1 MIDKSMGVNLRDII
15 PRKEIKFEFLEG
27 KKIAIDFSNSAY
39 QFLSSIRQPDGTPL
53 MDSKGRITSHLMGI
67 WTRFTNL
74 MQRNIQLAIVLD
86 GKAPILKIKEQEQRA
101 LRKEFAAEKLK
112 QAQQE
117 EDIESMAKYA
127 KQTTRLSSE
136 MTAEARELMEAMGLP
151 VIQAPSES
159 DAQIAYMCKQEEVFA
174 AATSDVDVLL
184 HGCPR
189 SITNLTLSQK
199 RKLPNGTYV
208 KITPE
213 LVELP
218 EVLKSLG
225 ITHDQLIAIAIL
237 VGTDYH
243 PGIHRVGPK
252 TALKLVKQHP
262 SLDQLFREV
271 EADFDWKEIMDLFKK
286 MPVTKEYKLEWKK
299 PDVEKIKEIL
309 VDRHEFSPE
318 RVDATLEKLKATTK
332 KKEQKGLGD
341 FFT

>member
-1 MIDKSMGVNLRDII
+1 MGVNLREII
-15 PRKEIKFEFLEG
+15 PRKEIKFEALEG
-27 KKIAIDFSNSAY
+27 KKIAIDFSNNAY

-101 LRKEFAAEKLK
+101 HRKELAEEKLK
-112 QAQQE
+112 QAQE
-117 EDIESMAKYA
+117 DEDITSMAKYA
-127 KQTTRLSSE
+127 KQTTRLSRE
-136 MTAEARELMEAMGLP
+136 MVAEAQELMEAMGLP

-159 DAQIAYMCKQEEVFA
+159 DAQIAYMCQQGDVYA
-174 AATSDVDVLL
+174 AATSDADVLM

-189 SITNLTLSQK
+189 VITNLTLSQR
-199 RKLPNGTYV
+199 RKLPNGNYV

-213 LVELP
+213 IIELP
-218 EVLKSLG
+218 EVLRSLD
-225 ITHDQLIAIAIL
+225 ITQDQLIAIAVL

-252 TALKLVKQHP
+252 TALKLVKKND
-262 SLDQLFREV
+262 SMEQLFREV
-271 EADFDWKEIMDLFKK
+271 EADFDWKEIMELFKK
-286 MPVTKEYKLEWKK
+286 MPVTKEYNLEWGK
-299 PDVEKIKEIL
+299 PDVDKIKEIL

-318 RVDATLEKLKATTK
+318 RVDMTLEKLQSTTK

-341 FFT
+341 FFK

>member
-1 MIDKSMGVNLRDII
+1 MGVNLRDII
-15 PRKEIKFEFLEG
+15 PRKEIKFEDLEG

-53 MDSKGRITSHLMGI
+53 MDSQGRITSHLMGI

-101 LRKEFAAEKLK
+101 IRKELAEEKLK
-112 QAQQE
+112 QAQE
-117 EDIESMAKYA
+117 DEDIESMAKYA
-127 KQTTRLSSE
+127 KQTTRLSKE
-136 MTAEARELMEAMGLP
+136 MITEAKELMEAMGLP

-159 DAQIAYMCKQEEVFA
+159 DAQIAYMCQQGDVFA

-189 SITNLTLSQK
+189 SVTNLTLSQR
-199 RKLPNGTYV
+199 RKLPNGNYI

-213 LVELP
+213 LIELQ
-218 EVLKSLG
+218 EVLKSLD

-252 TALKLVKQHP
+252 TALKLVKQHK
-262 SLDQLFREV
+262 SFDQLFNEV
-271 EADFDWKEIMDLFKK
+271 EADFNWKEIMDLFKK
-286 MPVTKEYKLEWKK
+286 MPTTKDYKLQWSK
-299 PDVEKIKEIL
+299 PNVEKIKEIL

-318 RVDATLEKLKATTK
+318 RVDATLEKLQSTTK
-332 KKEQKGLGD
+332 KKEQKGLGE
-341 FFT
+341 FFK

>member
-1 MIDKSMGVNLRDII
+1 MGVNLRDII
-15 PRKEIKFEFLEG
+15 PRKEIKFEALEG

-53 MDSKGRITSHLMGI
+53 MDSKGRTTSHLMGI

-74 MQRNIQLAIVLD
+74 MQRNIQLAIILD

-101 LRKEFAAEKLK
+101 HRKELAEEKFK
-112 QAQQE
+112 QAQQD
-117 EDIESMAKYA
+117 EDIQSMAKYA
-127 KQTTRLSSE
+127 KQTTKLSKE
-136 MTAEARELMEAMGLP
+136 MITEAKELMEAMGLP

-159 DAQIAYMCKQEEVFA
+159 DAQIAVMVQREEVYA

-189 SITNLTLSQK
+189 SITNLTLSQR

-213 LVELP
+213 LIELQ
-218 EVLKSLG
+218 EVLKALD

-243 PGIHRVGPK
+243 PGVNRVGPK
-252 TALKLVKQHP
+252 TALKLVKQHK
-262 SLDQLFREV
+262 SFDQLFNEV

-286 MPVTKEYKLEWKK
+286 MPTTKDYKLQWNK
-299 PDVEKIKEIL
+299 PDPEKIKEIL
-309 VDRHEFSPE
+309 VERHEFSPE
-318 RVDATLEKLKATTK
+318 RVDATLEKLHESTK

-341 FFT
+341 FFK

>member
-1 MIDKSMGVNLRDII
+1 MGVNLREII
-15 PRKEIKFEFLEG
+15 PRKEIKFEALEG

-86 GKAPILKIKEQEQRA
+86 GTAPILKIKEQEQRA
-101 LRKEFAAEKLK
+101 HRKELAAEKLK
-112 QAQQE
+112 RARE
-117 EDIESMAKYA
+117 DEDIASMAKYA
-127 KQTTRLSSE
+127 KQTTRLSKE
-136 MTAEARELMEAMGLP
+136 MITESKELMEAMGLP
-151 VIQAPSES
+151 VIESPAES
-159 DAQIAYMCKQEEVFA
+159 DAQISYMCQQGEVYA

-189 SITNLTLSQK
+189 YVTNLTLSQR
-199 RKLPNGTYV
+199 RKLPNGAYV

-213 LVELP
+213 LVELQ

-225 ITHDQLIAIAIL
+225 ITHDQLIAIAVL

-252 TALKLVKQHP
+252 TALKLVKQHT
-262 SLDQLFREV
+262 SFDQLFREV

-286 MPVTKEYKLEWKK
+286 MPVNKEYKLEWKK

-309 VDRHEFSPE
+309 VERHEFSPE
-318 RVDATLEKLKATTK
+318 RVDATLEKLKQGTK

-341 FFT
+341 FFK

>member
-1 MIDKSMGVNLRDII
+1 MI

-53 MDSKGRITSHLMGI
+53 MDSQRRITSHLMGI

-74 MQRNIQLAIVLD
+74 MQRNIQLVIVLD

-101 LRKEFAAEKLK
+101 HRKELAEEKLK
-112 QAQQE
+112 QAQE
-117 EDIESMAKYA
+117 DEDITSMAKYA
-127 KQTTRLSSE
+127 KQTTRLSKE
-136 MTAEARELMEAMGLP
+136 MVAEAQELMEAMGLP

-159 DAQIAYMCKQEEVFA
+159 DAQIAYMCQQGDVYA
-174 AATSDVDVLL
+174 AATSDADVLM

-189 SITNLTLSQK
+189 VITNLTLSQR
-199 RKLPNGTYV
+199 RKLPNGNYV

-213 LVELP
+213 IIELP
-218 EVLKSLG
+218 EVLRSLD
-225 ITHDQLIAIAIL
+225 ITQDQLIAIAVL

-252 TALKLVKQHP
+252 TALKLVKKND
-262 SLDQLFREV
+262 SMEQLFREV
-271 EADFDWKEIMDLFKK
+271 EADFDWKEIMELFKK
-286 MPVTKEYKLEWKK
+286 MPVTKEYNLEWGK
-299 PDVEKIKEIL
+299 PDVDKIKEIL

-318 RVDATLEKLKATTK
+318 RVDMTLEKLQSTTK

-341 FFT
+341 FFK